1 MHSLRS
7 LFGFDFVV
15 FEGGEQKH
23 PAERASDKLAGVTP
37 GQNIV
42 IFIDSHAPVKTISDY
57 NLFPSEL
64 EFKCKQPV
72 DSVLEERSFFNG
84 SLPIAAFKKMN
95 KPTSWPKRLR
105 LCIHLVYRFLLEMPS
120 DFSGINIARKEYL
133 LLKSW
138 LLVNFGLVYSMARD
152 MLNFLF
158 YLRNTKVSCTS
169 QVLNDLLKIIMA
181 ESSYFSNIPS
191 NVTYN
196 VLGRDLLDV
205 YFQYQTTIWTVVLL
219 TPIVAI
225 FFLPLVMMGLVY
237 ISALYLKAYRYYY
250 KINGY
255 TFTPECWKPARYLLA
270 CLWDFQARFWYGYEI
285 QGLENIP
292 SEGPALVV
300 FYHGAMPVDWYYL
313 LSKTVLYKKR
323 LICAVGDRFLFHLPA
338 FDALIDCFQIY
349 PGTIETCADIL
360 KKGNLLAI
368 APGGVREALFGDE
381 MYPIIWGTR
390 KGFAKVAMEA
400 KVPIIPVFTEN
411 IREAFFTRSFG
422 KKWLRTLYERTRI
435 PLVPIYGG
443 FPTKLKTFV
452 GEPIPYDPSIT
463 PDEMATRVNEK
474 MKAMIKT
481 HQKLPGSVTR
491 SVFERFQY
499 LFKLKHS

>member
-1 MHSLRS
+1 
-7 LFGFDFVV
+7 
-15 FEGGEQKH
+15 
-23 PAERASDKLAGVTP
+23 
-37 GQNIV
+37 
-42 IFIDSHAPVKTISDY
+42 
-57 NLFPSEL
+57 
-64 EFKCKQPV
+64 
-72 DSVLEERSFFNG
+72 
-84 SLPIAAFKKMN
+84 
-95 KPTSWPKRLR
+95 
-105 LCIHLVYRFLLEMPS
+105 
-120 DFSGINIARKEYL
+120 
-133 LLKSW
+133 
-138 LLVNFGLVYSMARD
+138 
-152 MLNFLF
+152 
-158 YLRNTKVSCTS
+158 
-169 QVLNDLLKIIMA
+169 MA
-181 ESSYFSNIPS
+181 ESSYFSTMYS
-191 NVTYN
+191 NATYDA
-196 VLGRDLLDV
+196 VGRDLLNF
-205 YFQYQTTIWTVVLL
+205 YFQYQTAIWGVTLL
-219 TPIVAI
+219 IPVVAI

-255 TFTPECWKPARYLLA
+255 TFTPECWKPARYMLA

-313 LSKTVLYKKR
+313 LSKSVLYKKR

-338 FDALIDCFQIY
+338 FDALIDCFQVY

-381 MYPIIWGTR
+381 TYPLIWGTR

-411 IREAFFTRSFG
+411 IRAAFFTPSFG
-422 KKWLRTLYERTRI
+422 KKWLRALYEKTRI

-443 FPTKLKTFV
+443 FPTKLKTYV

-463 PDEMATRVNEK
+463 PEEMVERVAGK
-474 MKAMIKT
+474 MKEMITT
-481 HQKLPGSVTR
+481 HQKLPGSLTR
-491 SVFERFQY
+491 SIIERFQY
-499 LFKLKHS
+499 LFKVKHS